1 MRKASPRKANYPGLV
16 IEVVSDGR
24 VGLLV
29 SQTPLLPGAQLSL
42 PRLAVYIL
50 WCRSKGPLQD
60 SNRRSC

>member
-1 MRKASPRKANYPGLV
+1 MRKASPRKANYPELV

-29 SQTPLLPGAQLSL
+29 SQTPLLPRAQLSL

-50 WCRSKGPLQD
+50 
-60 SNRRSC
+60 